1 MPDETPQRTAADD
14 LASVFKEKVYRFR
27 YGSLDSIELIN
38 GIHEGDALIFPHDA
52 ILGVSYVASA
62 RNLTNE
68 TQLYLINCFDT
79 DVASARNLTNQK
91 PSAFSYEL
99 KSHELRHV
107 HLQCCIKID
116 FRDLT
121 IDEAENLAYF
131 ELEQSRSKESQLAQD
146 CASFRARRNSVP
158 LGGPDDDIQVISLA
172 HPED

>member
-1 MPDETPQRTAADD
+1 MPDKTPQRTAADD

-27 YGSLDSIELIN
+27 HGSLFKRGGRGRAGRALIT
-38 GIHEGDALIFPHDA
+38 GIHEGDALIFSHDA
-52 ILGVSYVASA
+52 ILGGSYVASA
-62 RNLTNE
+62 RNLSNE

-79 DVASARNLTNQK
+79 
-91 PSAFSYEL
+91 SAFSYEL

-146 CASFRARRNSVP
+146 CASVRARRNSVP
-158 LGGPDDDIQVISLA
+158 LGGPNDDIQVVSLA